1 MGNRRPKQIDFE
13 SLHFN
18 QMIIRLNVGSKET
31 AISMET
37 GAIESKL
44 INLQHHR
51 QLEDMLGMN
60 RTTTHKES

>member
-44 INLQHHR
+44 INL
-51 QLEDMLGMN
+51 
-60 RTTTHKES
+60 